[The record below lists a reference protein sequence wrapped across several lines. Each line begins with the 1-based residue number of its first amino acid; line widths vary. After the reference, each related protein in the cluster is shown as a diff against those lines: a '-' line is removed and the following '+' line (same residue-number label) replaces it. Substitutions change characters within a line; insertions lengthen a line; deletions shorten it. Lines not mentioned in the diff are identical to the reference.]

1 MFVARSYGVT
11 VHRLGVTKL
20 LFVHLITF
28 FRLQAVI
35 MAVASCFLAW
45 YIQLG
50 VDINN
55 TVRKEITDGRIVYST
70 ARLLIDPRV
79 LSFGVVSGVY
89 TKLSPSSSIVL
100 DRRRSSNVE

>member
-1 MFVARSYGVT
+1 MAIARSFSVA
-11 VHRLGVTKL
+11 VQRFGVTKL
-20 LFVHLITF
+20 RFVHIITF

-35 MAVASCFLAW
+35 IAVVRCSSVW
-45 YIQLG
+45 YIRLG

-70 ARLLIDPRV
+70 ARLLIDPGV